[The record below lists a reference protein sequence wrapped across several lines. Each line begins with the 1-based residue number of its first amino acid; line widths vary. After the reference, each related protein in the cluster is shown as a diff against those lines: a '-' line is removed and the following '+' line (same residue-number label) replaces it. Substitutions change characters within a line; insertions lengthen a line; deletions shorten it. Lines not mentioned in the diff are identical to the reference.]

1 MSVTKFESG
10 TTVDDKVLSFMK
22 SDVKD
27 NATVEHAWT
36 QYIFRMYVEKDPWTD
51 ESYWTGYE
59 IDPDFDSDEKA
70 IALLHKLKNMQIRPN
85 HPDTYKKCEL
95 IICKTLKT
103 EERIVLED

>member
-1 MSVTKFESG
+1 MSTKFESG
-10 TTVDDKVLSFMK
+10 TNINDNTLSFTK
-22 SDVKD
+22 PTVED

-36 QYIFRMYVEKDPWTD
+36 HYIFRMYVENDPLTN

-59 IDPDFDSDEKA
+59 VDPDFDSDEKA
-70 IALLHKLKNMQIRPN
+70 IAHLHKLKNKQIRSN